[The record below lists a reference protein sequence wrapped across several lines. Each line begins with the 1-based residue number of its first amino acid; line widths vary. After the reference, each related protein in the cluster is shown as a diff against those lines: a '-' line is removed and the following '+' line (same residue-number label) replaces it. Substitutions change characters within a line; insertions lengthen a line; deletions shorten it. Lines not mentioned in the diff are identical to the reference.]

1 MLGGLICARERDQ
14 SRRTSG
20 RDGGGGGQLEAHSG
34 VEVLP
39 PHVARAVEEVGVP
52 EVVDVELVDLEKRG
66 VRAEV
71 AWCGAKARTAKHGVT
86 GTRRKGWRMSI
97 RDTRDGK

>member
-1 MLGGLICARERDQ
+1 MSVYTSVLPRDEA
-14 SRRTSG
+14 
-20 RDGGGGGQLEAHSG
+20 RDGRVGGRLEAHGG
-34 VEVLP
+34 VEVFPSL
-39 PHVARAVEEVGVP
+39 VARAVEEVGVP
-52 EVVDVELVDLEKRG
+52 EVVGRVNVELVDLEERG

-97 RDTRDGK
+97 RDTRDGE